1 MDLCFACTCNWQ
13 PTGDAIEAYG
23 DVSKMHDLLNFI
35 CNHLQDDEQ
44 IECAVVIQEERED
57 LGSLRIEIE
66 LPKQLRRVQM

>member
-1 MDLCFACTCNWQ
+1 MQF
-13 PTGDAIEAYG
+13 EANSNA
-23 DVSKMHDLLNFI
+23 SKTYDLLNFI

-44 IECAVVIQEERED
+44 IESAVVIQEERED